1 MPEDTTEPNRT
12 GPNAPPGSAPSL
24 MVCDSEAAAVTAP
37 AVAADEDGVLRVV
50 PVSQVIPAKRRAM
63 KDKAGSATDVSVA
76 TNGTANGRSSNGT
89 SNGNGTT
96 TAAAVDDSSA
106 AHIASIKNGINNR
119 LQNGNAYRG
128 EITLDGKDPMCDA
141 DNPVR
146 LQFEDVTSAA
156 FKIKGGI
163 LSTPCMLSHLS
174 ALTGMEVYLKQDFL
188 QFTGSFK
195 ERGARYALMELPAS
209 QKERGVISAS
219 LGNHALALSYHGKLL
234 GVPVTVVMPIV
245 APMMKIQSC
254 RQHGAT
260 VVVQGQDMAEAKALA
275 MRMARDQHL
284 AYINGYDHPHIM
296 AGQGT
301 LGLEILEQVPDVDAI
316 VVPVGGAG
324 LIAGIATAVK
334 SMRPNVKIIGVESER
349 CASFSAALQAGKPVP
364 VSGGP
369 TIADGLAVPT
379 VGYNAFVT
387 AAPLVDRMVVVKE
400 ETVAVSI
407 LRLVELEK
415 CVVEGAAA
423 CGLAAILDGQLDE
436 FKGKKLVLLLC
447 GGNIDTTVLGRCL
460 ERGLAVD
467 GRLIKFS
474 VTVSDRPGGIAE
486 LCAQLARFG
495 VSIKDIEHERAW
507 IASDVFSVSVTVT
520 CETRD
525 MDHANE
531 LKEHLNKNYTH
542 TVFPEMR

>member
-1 MPEDTTEPNRT
+1 
-12 GPNAPPGSAPSL
+12 
-24 MVCDSEAAAVTAP
+24 
-37 AVAADEDGVLRVV
+37 
-50 PVSQVIPAKRRAM
+50 M
-63 KDKAGSATDVSVA
+63 K
-76 TNGTANGRSSNGT
+76 
-89 SNGNGTT
+89 
-96 TAAAVDDSSA
+96 
-106 AHIASIKNGINNR
+106 
-119 LQNGNAYRG
+119 L
-128 EITLDGKDPMCDA
+128 PDA
-141 DNPVR
+141 
-146 LQFEDVTSAA
+146 
-156 FKIKGGI
+156 
-163 LSTPCMLSHLS
+163 
-174 ALTGMEVYLKQDFL
+174 
-188 QFTGSFK
+188 
-195 ERGARYALMELPAS
+195 
-209 QKERGVISAS
+209 QKSRGVISAS

-234 GVPVTVVMPIV
+234 SIPVTVVMPIV

-260 VVVQGQDMAEAKALA
+260 VVVEGSDMAEAKALA
-275 MRMARDQHL
+275 MKMARESEL
-284 AYINGYDHPHIM
+284 AYINGYDHPDIM

-301 LGLEILEQVPDVDAI
+301 LGLEILEQCPDVDAI

-334 SMRPNVKIIGVESER
+334 AMRPDVKIIGVESER

-364 VSGGP
+364 VANGP

-400 ETVAVSI
+400 EMVAVSI

-415 CVVEGAAA
+415 CVVEGAGA
-423 CGLAAILDGQLDE
+423 CGLAAILSGQLDD

-447 GGNIDTTVLGRCL
+447 GGNIDTTVLGRSL

-474 VTVSDRPGGIAE
+474 AEVSDRPGGIAE
-486 LCAQLARFG
+486 LCALLARLG

-507 IASDVFSVSVTVT
+507 VASDVFSVSVTVT

-525 MDHANE
+525 MSHANE
-531 LKEHLNKNYTH
+531 LRETLNRCYTH
-542 TVFPEMR
+542 IVFPMMR